1 MLRLIGGTA
10 DLDND
15 EGLINVDQSGVQV
28 WENAHCADDS
38 AGKNGTCPS
47 CGSRLTIGLPEADVL
62 LTGVRLPDY
71 ATAHTIDLG
80 MVKTRM
86 AQLKFSFQI
95 DKQQNAFV
103 EIIATSNIG
112 RRTEFVMA
120 RLDDVNYEALLKAIG
135 SVRDVVTRYRASGRS
150 RRLTEAYVAD

>member
-1 MLRLIGGTA
+1 MSIKVVCKCGRTL
-10 DLDND
+10 
-15 EGLINVDQSGVQV
+15 
-28 WENAHCADDS
+28 NAPDDS

-62 LTGVRLPDY
+62 LTEVPADY

-80 MVKTRM
+80 IVKTRM

-103 EIIATSNIG
+103 ETIATSNIG

-120 RLDDVNYEALLKAIG
+120 RVDDASYEALLKAIG
-135 SVRDVVTRYRASGRS
+135 SVRDVVTRYRDSGPS